1 MSKVD
6 SGDGMRGRDS
16 LLAHALSG
24 MAGLTLWAVTA
35 FLTGKREPWDADIYW
50 TVSYPLAV
58 IGSAVLGFL
67 FPERPWRW
75 AAMLMLMQFVV
86 MIAMGSGLGLWPLSL
101 IVLAVLTAPAAV
113 ASVLAARLR
122 RSALFGAQAPND
134 LEP

>member
-1 MSKVD
+1 
-6 SGDGMRGRDS
+6 MRGRDS
-16 LLAHALSG
+16 LLAHILAG
-24 MAGLTLWAVTA
+24 VAGLALWAITA
-35 FLTGKREPWDADIYW
+35 TVTGKREPWDTDIYW

-86 MIAMGSGLGLWPLSL
+86 MIAMGSGLGLWPLGL
-101 IVLAVLTAPAAV
+101 IVLAVLATPAAL
-113 ASVLAARLR
+113 ASVLAAKLR
-122 RSALFGAQAPND
+122 RRTLFGPEPADD